1 MADVLCRAKNSVL
14 GHDFQVHYRRHNFS
28 QQELKLCLPD
38 EEWMNAP
45 HGVSHENLQGSS
57 VLLMSMSVF
66 NQNYRNNP
74 AFIRLCAPHRDIFRS
89 PVVEELDMLDGYQ
102 QFVIDER
109 ESLREFTGY
118 YYLEGVILQKARTN
132 FGLIRFIDDA
142 NWKSK
147 QVLAIPALIDYIL
160 AFLPHIYLP

>member
-14 GHDFQVHYRRHNFS
+14 GHDFQVHYQRHPFKN
-28 QQELKLCLPD
+28 ELKLCLPD

-45 HGVSHENLQGSS
+45 HNVTHESESS
-57 VLLMSMSVF
+57 FLLMSMSVF
-66 NQNYRNNP
+66 HQNYSNNP
-74 AFIRLCAPHRDIFRS
+74 SFIRLCAPHRDIFRS
-89 PVVEELDMLDGYQ
+89 PVVEELDMLDGYH

-147 QVLAIPALIDYIL
+147 QVLAIPALIEYIL